1 MGWPRRDDRDPAWA
15 FCEDEPVTAT
25 IMDGKAT
32 SQEVYDDLSARVS
45 ALAERGIRPGLGT
58 VLVGD
63 DPGSRA
69 YVRGKHADCAKV
81 GITSIRRDLPAT
93 ASQAQVAEAIDELNA
108 DPACTGYLVQ
118 LPLPAHIDSVAMLE
132 RVDPVKDA
140 DGLHPTNLGRLV
152 LGVPGPLPCTPR
164 GIVELLRRFDVPIAG
179 ARVTV
184 VGRGVTVGRP
194 LGLLLTRRTENATV
208 TLCHTGTR
216 DLAAELRRAD
226 IIVAAAGR
234 PGLVTAGIV
243 APGAAVLDVGIT
255 RTERGLVGDVAAEV
269 REVAGFLA
277 PMPGGVGPMTR
288 AMLLTNVVEAAER
301 AAGLV
306 PARTA

>member
-1 MGWPRRDDRDPAWA
+1 
-15 FCEDEPVTAT
+15 VSAT
-25 IMDGKAT
+25 ILDGKLVRT
-32 SQEVYDDLSARVS
+32 EILDDLRQRVA
-45 ALAERGIRPGLGT
+45 ALAGLGITPGLGT
-58 VLVGD
+58 ILVGD
-63 DPGSRA
+63 DPGSHA

-93 ASQAQVAEAIDELNA
+93 ASAQQVAETIDELNS

-118 LPLPAHIDSVAMLE
+118 LPLPRHLDASAMLE
-132 RVDPVKDA
+132 RVDPGKDA

-152 LGVPGPLPCTPR
+152 LGEPAPLPCTPR

-179 ARVTV
+179 AVVTI

-194 LGLLLTRRTENATV
+194 LGLLLTRRSENATV
-208 TLCHTGTR
+208 TLCHTATR

-226 IIVAAAGR
+226 IVVAAAGR
-234 PGLVTAGIV
+234 PGLVTAAEV
-243 APGAAVLDVGIT
+243 KPGAAVLDVGIT
-255 RTERGLVGDVAAEV
+255 RTDNGLVGDVAPEV

-288 AMLLTNVVEAAER
+288 AMLLSNVVEAAER
-301 AAGLV
+301 ATGRAALAAS
-306 PARTA
+306 PA

>member
-1 MGWPRRDDRDPAWA
+1 
-15 FCEDEPVTAT
+15 VTAT
-25 IMDGKAT
+25 ILDGKLT
-32 SQEVYDDLSARVS
+32 RDEILDDLRVRVA
-45 ALAERGIRPGLGT
+45 ALASQGITPGLGT

-63 DPGSRA
+63 DPGSQA

-93 ASQAQVAEAIDELNA
+93 ASQREVEDVIDELNA
-108 DPACTGYLVQ
+108 DPACTGYIVQ
-118 LPLPAHIDSVAMLE
+118 LPLPPQVDAGAMLE
-132 RVDPVKDA
+132 RVDPGKDA

-152 LGVPGPLPCTPR
+152 LGDSAPLPCTPR
-164 GIVELLRRFDVPIAG
+164 GIVELLRRFGVGIDG
-179 ARVTV
+179 AVVTV

-194 LGLLLTRRTENATV
+194 LGLLLTRKSENATV

-226 IIVAAAGR
+226 IVVAAAGR
-234 PGLVTAGIV
+234 PGLVGPDDV
-243 APGAAVLDVGIT
+243 KPGAAVLDVGIT
-255 RTERGLVGDVAAEV
+255 RTANGLVGDVDPAV

-288 AMLLTNVVEAAER
+288 AMLLSNVVEAAER
-301 AAGLV
+301 NAGALV
-306 PARTA
+306 GSPA